1 MYDVLADHSEKFY
14 PHTDTS
20 RIVNVGDPVLIGVK
34 PEPIYD
40 ASQNNVNPIY
50 KHSCKYNEII

>member
-1 MYDVLADHSEKFY
+1 MLADHSEKFY